1 MTAKLSRAEWIA
13 LVFAIL
19 VASGFLLHQWWFP
32 SYLYD
37 AGQYAKMGHN
47 IVEHGLFS
55 RFTASALRTYGF
67 PVFLSVIYLVAGT
80 IGVPDV
86 LLLFLVQFGLYLTAT
101 TLLRRSLMYLSPLAA
116 RVSFCGLMLNYYS
129 LLYTPEC
136 LTESLSLSTLLL
148 LGAGWLEAY
157 RRRGPIWLLSA
168 LSLLAGFAILIR
180 PANIFMAITWLAGAT
195 LLGFRGR
202 FGRTRLLVATSVIAV
217 SVSLPLLPQLAYNGL
232 RFGRWTPLLAQ
243 DLGKMQQAWGIRDI
257 KYATAMPPSP
267 EARVHYVNPW
277 LHGTDLNDEAPL
289 AWYVG
294 NPGRGALT
302 LAVHSFNLVD
312 QDLLFT
318 YSRDLDP
325 WYRIPLGLINH
336 AAVALGLIGLLL
348 CFRAVHSAG
357 NQTSRDAVAL
367 LAVMLTATWA
377 MHVWTAVEM
386 RFGFALLCALFPLA
400 GYAIARV
407 WQSASVRS
415 IVSTTV
421 VVAAYVAGAL
431 QLSSWV
437 RDQSPLIHAIVTGQ
451 SSETAGDDGGR
462 TSPGAVS
469 R

>member
-1 MTAKLSRAEWIA
+1 VNFWRKEVIDFALDHETVKQMDEQREWIEREPTNARPYHNLAQLYRVAFKQDEA
-13 LVFAIL
+13 L
-19 VASGFLLHQWWFP
+19 G
-32 SYLYD
+32 
-37 AGQYAKMGHN
+37 
-47 IVEHGLFS
+47 
-55 RFTASALRTYGF
+55 
-67 PVFLSVIYLVAGT
+67 
-80 IGVPDV
+80 
-86 LLLFLVQFGLYLTAT
+86 LLLEAIRLDPAYADAHAA
-101 TLLRRSLMYLSPLAA
+101 LAEIYITRA
-116 RVSFCGLMLNYYS
+116 DD
-129 LLYTPEC
+129 
-136 LTESLSLSTLLL
+136 
-148 LGAGWLEAY
+148 EA
-157 RRRGPIWLLSA
+157 A
-168 LSLLAGFAILIR
+168 LLAFAQ
-180 PANIFMAITWLAGAT
+180 
-195 LLGFRGR
+195 
-202 FGRTRLLVATSVIAV
+202 
-217 SVSLPLLPQLAYNGL
+217 SLP
-232 RFGRWTPLLAQ
+232 
-243 DLGKMQQAWGIRDI
+243 
-257 KYATAMPPSP
+257 
-267 EARVHYVNPW
+267 E
-277 LHGTDLNDEAPL
+277 
-289 AWYVG
+289 
-294 NPGRGALT
+294 
-302 LAVHSFNLVD
+302 

-348 CFRAVHSAG
+348 CFHTVHSAG

-367 LAVMLTATWA
+367 LAVMIAATWA